1 MSKPAEN
8 KPTINQSDFGIEDSA
23 GYKNLI
29 AVRDYTKQT
38 RELINDL
45 RTEVQNLSN
54 QIQQEK
60 LEREQLKAQ
69 IVTLQMR
76 LV

>member
-8 KPTINQSDFGIEDSA
+8 KSSITIEDLGIEESA

-29 AVRDYTKQT
+29 AVRDFTKQT

-69 IVTLQMR
+69 ILTLQMR

>member
-8 KPTINQSDFGIEDSA
+8 KPTITQSDFGIEDSA